1 MQAQRSS
8 QKFKE
13 PKVDFSPWSP
23 IGNVDYPLEVKTNK
37 ARSIQG
43 SAPEP
48 VVIPRTASIR
58 NRQKE
63 ARTGDETKG
72 QRRRNFQ
79 DNVGKKPEEKATST
93 RTTYSRRRPIKT
105 TLTPVV
111 TKEKSESTNSR
122 FRATRKPMQK
132 NLHVSMTTVK
142 SRRQFTARSN
152 FENVLASTSEAPPST
167 QAAVKRVP
175 LTRGNFRA
183 KTAEKL
189 VDGNSSSG
197 EENYPEHFKLLLK
210 TKETAV
216 QNEKSVLKKSM
227 KPLRSSSE
235 VKTTKTPVRTTSKSS
250 VAYPARSK
258 AFTRVTTTT
267 EVPSSSTVRSVTP
280 NRLLRRPR
288 PTERTK
294 VNVGSTLQEPPTAKA
309 TASYATRPPV
319 RQFIEESVH
328 VNTQADPAKQ
338 IDPPLREYFARN
350 SAVS

>member
-1 MQAQRSS
+1 MVQNCAQRSAFAKCEGLHCLS
-8 QKFKE
+8 C
-13 PKVDFSPWSP
+13 
-23 IGNVDYPLEVKTNK
+23 
-37 ARSIQG
+37 
-43 SAPEP
+43 P
-48 VVIPRTASIR
+48 VQML
-58 NRQKE
+58 NR
-63 ARTGDETKG
+63 
-72 QRRRNFQ
+72 
-79 DNVGKKPEEKATST
+79 
-93 RTTYSRRRPIKT
+93 
-105 TLTPVV
+105 
-111 TKEKSESTNSR
+111 
-122 FRATRKPMQK
+122 
-132 NLHVSMTTVK
+132 
-142 SRRQFTARSN
+142 
-152 FENVLASTSEAPPST
+152 
-167 QAAVKRVP
+167 RVMII
-175 LTRGNFRA
+175 L
-183 KTAEKL
+183 
-189 VDGNSSSG
+189 S
-197 EENYPEHFKLLLK
+197 
-210 TKETAV
+210 
-216 QNEKSVLKKSM
+216 KSVLKKSM